1 MLNFP
6 FKYII
11 NLLLFI
17 LLTIFLIFSLNIY
30 LNKDHVVSQ
39 IVKKN
44 VSIIQISIASTRGDL
59 VKSLGKLVSL
69 NTLRDL
75 FYSKFEIRSFEMEGM
90 EESTTQFNNIYIY
103 NINILA
109 KTSPQENNFFYE
121 KFKNE
126 KQNTKNILS
135 EIFLNQ
141 IETLDK
147 FDKLFEKEQ
156 RFNVFSKEEMVAF
169 DQFNNVINTPL
180 FRDCKRFT
188 VSTDLTILNKNNSDL
203 SGNFDIGYKIY
214 CLGEKDFTEANNFK
228 IDISLTPY
236 YDDIYSNYSLNFV
249 YIIYVFLS
257 FIFALTLIFLNL
269 KSIKKTINPNLRN

>member
-30 LNKDHVVSQ
+30 LSKDHVVSQ

-44 VSIIQISIASTRGDL
+44 VSIIQISIASSRGDL
-59 VKSLGKLVSL
+59 VKSLGKLVSF

-75 FYSKFEIRSFEMEGM
+75 FYNKFEIRSFEMEGM
-90 EESTTQFNNIYIY
+90 EESSTKFNNIYIY

-109 KTSPQENNFFYE
+109 KTSPQENKFFYE

-135 EIFLNQ
+135 DIFLNQ

-147 FDKLFEKEQ
+147 FDKLFEREQ

-188 VSTDLTILNKNNSDL
+188 VSTDLTISNEGD
-203 SGNFDIGYKIY
+203 NFDIGYKIY
-214 CLGEKDFTEANNFK
+214 CLGEKDFTEENNFK

-236 YDDIYSNYSLNFV
+236 YDDIYSNYSLNFG
-249 YIIYVFLS
+249 YIIYVFLT
-257 FIFALTLIFLNL
+257 FIFAVTLIFLNL
-269 KSIKKTINPNLRN
+269 KSIKKTINPNLKN